1 MENNKNIKEIDD
13 FEEVAV
19 ETTIPASL
27 KEEEH
32 KEINPSESTE
42 IAIIDEELKDNDVF
56 LKTMLKYNNII
67 DLIKSYILIN
77 EENKGEAIVSLNLN
91 KIDPLEAKNHLEKAY
106 KELKLDV
113 ELVDFLNANKFENI
127 NKSELI
133 KKDDFKT
140 LNNSEQSAY
149 IENAISRLS
158 KNDTLKNEDFIRKLY
173 KLKRIE
179 ILVEDS
185 INLADL
191 KDKYLILMKQII
203 NELNLYIKEVFDF
216 YENKQIGN
224 SNNNQI
230 DYNNNISE
238 LEEEIESIRVQL
250 NEVLKENENSKGIL
264 EEKINE
270 ITSLKDTNRELKD
283 KNYELEN
290 KVEELQENLNKKSD
304 AANETTSKIDVDF
317 SILKNIEG
325 VDVSKE
331 PSEII
336 IDVLDSFEIQKQTI
350 DNLKQEKMNLPSQE
364 LYDNALEE
372 LKKLDIKVKDLEDEI
387 IEKETFIRDLTVT
400 QTKEDKDTKK
410 DFINMPK
417 EKKSMPKWAKIL
429 IIVFGVFVT
438 LFVLLR
444 VTGSMINLEDEPKVQ
459 ANYVEPTSKNTSVN
473 TPSPVVSGPTPQEI
487 TSLYNFEKEIPVEEF
502 QNQKFDIF
510 TDNWEKIRVNGKE
523 FLTNQVINGY
533 QFIRANSSGKILFMT
548 KNQDPIWIEMR

>member
-1 MENNKNIKEIDD
+1 MK
-13 FEEVAV
+13 
-19 ETTIPASL
+19 
-27 KEEEH
+27 
-32 KEINPSESTE
+32 
-42 IAIIDEELKDNDVF
+42 
-56 LKTMLKYNNII
+56 
-67 DLIKSYILIN
+67 
-77 EENKGEAIVSLNLN
+77 
-91 KIDPLEAKNHLEKAY
+91 HL
-106 KELKLDV
+106 
-113 ELVDFLNANKFENI
+113 
-127 NKSELI
+127 
-133 KKDDFKT
+133 
-140 LNNSEQSAY
+140 
-149 IENAISRLS
+149 
-158 KNDTLKNEDFIRKLY
+158 
-173 KLKRIE
+173 
-179 ILVEDS
+179 
-185 INLADL
+185 
-191 KDKYLILMKQII
+191 I

-283 KNYELEN
+283 KNYEFEN

-400 QTKEDKDTKK
+400 QT
-410 DFINMPK
+410 
-417 EKKSMPKWAKIL
+417 
-429 IIVFGVFVT
+429 
-438 LFVLLR
+438 
-444 VTGSMINLEDEPKVQ
+444 
-459 ANYVEPTSKNTSVN
+459 
-473 TPSPVVSGPTPQEI
+473 
-487 TSLYNFEKEIPVEEF
+487 
-502 QNQKFDIF
+502 
-510 TDNWEKIRVNGKE
+510 
-523 FLTNQVINGY
+523 
-533 QFIRANSSGKILFMT
+533 
-548 KNQDPIWIEMR
+548 